1 MESIRAAHIP
11 EDKQVSLWLQIL
23 ERAAEGNSPEAH
35 RLLNFELLLLLRSP
49 GPKRGGDWQYAG
61 PVPRIVRIFIA
72 SLPEAYRGMAKSRAE
87 DFVDYVCDLILAKVR
102 RTVSLVGFCRE
113 SPNL

>member
-1 MESIRAAHIP
+1 M
-11 EDKQVSLWLQIL
+11 
-23 ERAAEGNSPEAH
+23 GNSSEAH

-49 GPKRGGDWQYAG
+49 GPKRGGDWQYTG

-72 SLPEAYRGMAKSRAE
+72 NLPEVDRGMAKSRAE

-102 RTVSLVGFCRE
+102 RTV
-113 SPNL
+113 